1 MSYKAVLFDMDGT
14 LLDTLEDLRD
24 STNHVLRQMDYPE
37 RSLEEMRRFVGNG
50 AEKQIRRAVPEQTDE
65 ATVDTVLAEMKRH
78 YSKNYHN
85 KTKPYV
91 GIPEILQR
99 FQEEGYPMAIVS
111 NKAGSVVTLLR
122 ELYFDKLI
130 PVAVGEMPGVA
141 RKPAPDMVYEGMK
154 RLGVGRENAVYIGD
168 SEVDLQTARNAGL
181 PCLSVTWGFRTEAQ
195 LIEAGAQKLCHTP
208 EELYEAVRAL
218 GEIPIDTTPSI

>member
-1 MSYKAVLFDMDGT
+1 MKTALIFDLDGT
-14 LLDTLEDLRD
+14 LLDTLEDLKN
-24 STNHVLRQMDYPE
+24 STNYAMKAFGFPTRTLDEVRA
-37 RSLEEMRRFVGNG
+37 FVGNG
-50 AEKQIRRAVPEQTDE
+50 LRMLIRRAVPEQTDE

-85 KTKPYV
+85 KTKPYA

-99 FQEEGYPMAIVS
+99 FQKEGYPMAIVS
-111 NKAGSVVTLLR
+111 NKADSVVSLLR

-130 PVAVGEMPGVA
+130 PVAVGEMPGIA

-168 SEVDLQTARNAGL
+168 SEVDLQTARSAGL
-181 PCLSVTWGFRTEAQ
+181 PCLSVTWGFRAEVK

-208 EELYEAVRAL
+208 EELYEAVHTL
-218 GEIPIDTTPSI
+218 GEIPIDTMPSI

>member
-1 MSYKAVLFDMDGT
+1 MKTTLIFDLDGT
-14 LLDTLEDLRD
+14 LLDTLEDLKD
-24 STNHVLRQMDYPE
+24 STNYALHAFGFPTRTLDEVRA
-37 RSLEEMRRFVGNG
+37 FVGNG
-50 AEKQIRRAVPEQTDE
+50 LRMLIRRAVPAQTDE
-65 ATVDTVLAEMKRH
+65 ATVDTVLAEMKRY

-91 GIPEILQR
+91 GIPEILRR

-218 GEIPIDTTPSI
+218 GEITIDTTPSI